1 MEGQHF
7 VLTWTYRG
15 KDTQREK
22 VKTEAKMAVAE
33 QCGHKPRKPKN
44 ASHHQKLE
52 EPWNLPESLQ
62 GARPCQ
68 CLPFNFWAPDL

>member
-7 VLTWTYRG
+7 VLTWTYRE

-52 EPWNLPESLQ
+52 EP
-62 GARPCQ
+62 
-68 CLPFNFWAPDL
+68 